1 MAINIY
7 NHTNLFPIL
16 GTGKPILLIQAGY
29 PLTHRIWPPY
39 GGGATSMYAG
49 VPTNLFLGAYYTTND
64 VNNIVHSEGEGHIWI
79 AYSDKGCVNN
89 MDYYYGI
96 YYGKIVGAIYY
107 KAYVKYTASTSVT
120 FNVTMLNAMS
130 RYDQYYVSQSTG
142 VAGTNINKIWTGY
155 VTNASWGNTL
165 SGTTDYI
172 LPPAPTTTGVTIHA
186 SAVVLSYTNM
196 S

>member
-64 VNNIVHSEGEGHIWI
+64 VNNIVHSDNEGHIWI

-142 VAGTNINKIWTGY
+142 VAGTNIKKIWTGY

-165 SGTTDYI
+165 SGTKDYI

>member
-7 NHTNLFPIL
+7 NHNNLFPIL

-29 PLTHRIWPPY
+29 PINHRIWPPY

-64 VNNIVHSEGEGHIWI
+64 VNNIVHSENNIWMD
-79 AYSDKGCVNN
+79 YYDKGCVDN

-120 FNVTMLNAMS
+120 FNVTMFNSRS

-142 VAGTNINKIWTGY
+142 IAGTNVKKIWTGY
-155 VTNASWGNTL
+155 VTNTSWGNTL
-165 SGTTDYI
+165 SGTCDYI
-172 LPPAPTTTGVTIHA
+172 MPPAPTTTGVTIHE
-186 SAVVLSYTNM
+186 SAVVLSYTDM

>member
-29 PLTHRIWPPY
+29 PINHRIWPPY

-64 VNNIVHSEGEGHIWI
+64 VNNIVHDENNIWMDY
-79 AYSDKGCVNN
+79 YSIGCVDN

-96 YYGKIVGAIYY
+96 HYGTIVGAIYY

-120 FNVTMLNAMS
+120 FNVTMFNSMS

-142 VAGTNINKIWTGY
+142 IAGTNVKKIWTGY
-155 VTNASWGNTL
+155 VTNTSWGNTL
-165 SGTTDYI
+165 SGTSDYI

-186 SAVVLSYTNM
+186 SAVVLSYTDM

>member
-16 GTGKPILLIQAGY
+16 GTGKPILLIQWGY
-29 PLTHRIWPPY
+29 PINHRIWPPY

-64 VNNIVHSEGEGHIWI
+64 VNNIVN
-79 AYSDKGCVNN
+79 DVNN
-89 MDYYYGI
+89 RWMAHYDIGCAKNMNYYYGI
-96 YYGKIVGAIYY
+96 HYGKIVGAMYY

-142 VAGTNINKIWTGY
+142 VAGTNIKKIWTGY

-165 SGTTDYI
+165 SGTKDYI
-172 LPPAPTTTGVTIHA
+172 LPPAPTTTGVTIHE
-186 SAVVLSYTNM
+186 SAVVLSYTDM

>member
-29 PLTHRIWPPY
+29 HRIWPPY

-64 VNNIVHSEGEGHIWI
+64 VNNIVHDENNIWMD
-79 AYSDKGCVNN
+79 YYDKGCARN
-89 MDYYYGI
+89 MNYYYGI

-120 FNVTMLNAMS
+120 FNVTMFNSRS

-142 VAGTNINKIWTGY
+142 VAGTNIQKIWTGY
-155 VTNASWGNTL
+155 VTNTSWGNTL
-165 SGTTDYI
+165 SGTWDYI
-172 LPPAPTTTGVTIHA
+172 MPPAPTTTGVTIHE
-186 SAVVLSYTNM
+186 SAVVLSYTDM

>member
-1 MAINIY
+1 MTINFY
-7 NHTNLFPIL
+7 NHNNLFPIL
-16 GTGKPILLIQAGY
+16 GTGKPILLIKAGD
-29 PLTHRIWPPY
+29 HRIWPPY

-64 VNNIVHSEGEGHIWI
+64 VNNIVHSENNIWMD
-79 AYSDKGCVNN
+79 YYDKGCVYN

-120 FNVTMLNAMS
+120 FNVTMFNSRS

-142 VAGTNINKIWTGY
+142 IAGTNVKKIWTGY
-155 VTNASWGNTL
+155 VTNTSWGNTL
-165 SGTTDYI
+165 SGTCDYI
-172 LPPAPTTTGVTIHA
+172 MPPAPTTTGVTIYE
-186 SAVVLSYTNM
+186 SAVVLSYTDM